1 MTERHGDEG
10 RFERSEPGE
19 LIPDDER
26 FPSGLAPLITHIHE
40 AGLRVGLY
48 RGRHNEFAYEESD
61 AKHFSRL
68 EADFTFI
75 DGYADVSAFSPA
87 HVTVSNTLSL
97 AACSTMRTRS
107 WRTEGL

>member
-26 FPSGLAPLITHIHE
+26 FPSGLAPLIAHIHE

-48 RGRHNEFAYEESD
+48 RGRHN
-61 AKHFSRL
+61 
-68 EADFTFI
+68 
-75 DGYADVSAFSPA
+75 DGYADVSASP
-87 HVTVSNTLSL
+87 
-97 AACSTMRTRS
+97 RRP
-107 WRTEGL
+107 